1 MSSIGEIK
9 GEFEN
14 ASRQEWPALYEKY
27 GSDSRSGVQKLLEQ
41 YHKKEAAYQAE
52 LVRTESL
59 KVYEHKYEHLGYV
72 CGIDEVG
79 RGPLAGPVV
88 ACAVI
93 LPKDCQILYLNDSK
107 KLTERRRE
115 LLYEEIMEK
124 AVAVGLGVVSQERI
138 DEINILQ
145 ATYEAMREA
154 VGKLDPQP
162 EILLNDAVTIPGLSQ
177 RQIPIIK
184 GDAKSQSIA
193 AASVVAKVTRDHMM
207 IALDEAYPQYGFASN
222 KGYGSA
228 AHMAALREYGPCPL
242 HRRTFI
248 RNICG

>member
-1 MSSIGEIK
+1 MT
-9 GEFEN
+9 
-14 ASRQEWPALYEKY
+14 
-27 GSDSRSGVQKLLEQ
+27 
-41 YHKKEAAYQAE
+41 KKEEREARKLEKLRLEKERMYEMFSFEREYGDHQAI
-52 LVRTESL
+52 
-59 KVYEHKYEHLGYV
+59 

-79 RGPLAGPVV
+79 RGPFAGPVV
-88 ACAVI
+88 AAAVI
-93 LPKDCQILYLNDSK
+93 LPKDCDILYLNDSK

-154 VGKLDPQP
+154 VGKLNPQP